1 MTACVA
7 GERNDGLRG
16 RGTQIPWQPMTGRF
30 SISVPGRRGPND
42 PWFRIGTLDVTTT
55 VLVILTCVVS
65 MFVWALEGPE
75 HEILGKLT
83 LVPDLVLDGQIW
95 RVATWPV
102 PNEPDIW
109 LVIMLAVFW
118 YFGTEVERLLGRVR
132 FAVFIALVTVIPG
145 IVGALID
152 LPQYGIRPVE
162 LCVFL
167 LFVAEYPFVR
177 FFFGIPGWVIGA
189 VILGIEILQLL
200 GNRDEKGI
208 VFLFVALAVAAITA
222 RTMGLLGNYPWVPAV
237 PIGGRGQS
245 RRAKRSRSTQTR
257 SRRSGGGDVVAG
269 PWTGSRG
276 GPTGTLPQPP
286 PPSQA
291 ATDQAE
297 LDAILDKISQF
308 GMDGLSGAEKTRLNE
323 LSKRMRGG

>member
-1 MTACVA
+1 MA
-7 GERNDGLRG
+7 
-16 RGTQIPWQPMTGRF
+16 GRF
-30 SISVPGRRGPND
+30 SISVPGQRGPND

-55 VLVILTCVVS
+55 VFVILTCVAS

-75 HEILGKLT
+75 HPILDKLI
-83 LVPDLVLDGQIW
+83 LWPDLVLDGQIW

-102 PNEPDIW
+102 PNAPDIW

-132 FAVFIALVTVIPG
+132 FAVFIGLVTVIPG

-152 LPQYGIRPVE
+152 LPQWGIRPVE

-200 GNRDEKGI
+200 GDRNEKGI
-208 VFLFVALAVAAITA
+208 VFLFVALVVAAITA
-222 RTMGLLGNYPWVPAV
+222 RSMGLLGNYPWVPAV
-237 PIGGRGQS
+237 PIGAMS
-245 RRAKRSRSTQTR
+245 RSRGRRQSKSKPPKPRR
-257 SRRSGGGDVVAG
+257 SSGGGDVVAG
-269 PWTGSRG
+269 PWTGASRS

-286 PPSQA
+286 PPSAQA
-291 ATDQAE
+291 ASDQAE
-297 LDAILDKISQF
+297 LDAILDKISEL

-323 LSKRMRGG
+323 LSKRMRRGS

>member
-1 MTACVA
+1 MA
-7 GERNDGLRG
+7 
-16 RGTQIPWQPMTGRF
+16 GRF

-65 MFVWALEGPE
+65 MFVWALEGPD
-75 HEILGKLT
+75 HHVLGKLI
-83 LVPDLVLDGQIW
+83 LWPDLVLDGQVW

-102 PNEPDIW
+102 PNAPDIW

-132 FAVFIALVTVIPG
+132 FAVFLGLVTVIPG

-200 GNRDEKGI
+200 GDRNEKGI

-222 RTMGLLGNYPWVPAV
+222 RSMGLLGNYPWVPAL
-237 PIGGRGQS
+237 PIGAAQFRPP
-245 RRAKRSRSTQTR
+245 AATLTVARSTAR
-257 SRRSGGGDVVAG
+257 AWRWRRRRRSVDGDRPQRPDRAAAPAAPALGAGGGRSGRARRHPRQDLASSG
-269 PWTGSRG
+269 WTASAVTRRRGSTSCPSGCAAAADR
-276 GPTGTLPQPP
+276 LRQP
-286 PPSQA
+286 SDRLSSRA
-291 ATDQAE
+291 A
-297 LDAILDKISQF
+297 
-308 GMDGLSGAEKTRLNE
+308 
-323 LSKRMRGG
+323 

>member
-1 MTACVA
+1 MA
-7 GERNDGLRG
+7 
-16 RGTQIPWQPMTGRF
+16 GRF

-55 VLVILTCVVS
+55 VFVILTCVAS

-75 HEILGKLT
+75 HPILGKLI
-83 LVPDLVLDGQIW
+83 LWPDLVLDGQIW

-102 PNEPDIW
+102 PNAPDIW

-132 FAVFIALVTVIPG
+132 FAVFIGLVTVIPG

-152 LPQYGIRPVE
+152 LPQWGIRPVE

-200 GNRDEKGI
+200 GDRNEKGI

-222 RTMGLLGNYPWVPAV
+222 RSMGLLGNYPWVPAV
-237 PIGGRGQS
+237 PIGALGRS
-245 RRAKRSRSTQTR
+245 RAASAVEVQAARSPAQQRWRRRRRRSVDGIEPERSDRDAAPASAAQRRRRPTRPSSTRSSTRSRSWGWTA
-257 SRRSGGGDVVAG
+257 SSAPRRRASTSCPSGC
-269 PWTGSRG
+269 
-276 GPTGTLPQPP
+276 
-286 PPSQA
+286 A
-291 ATDQAE
+291 AAAE
-297 LDAILDKISQF
+297 RLRQLDD
-308 GMDGLSGAEKTRLNE
+308 RL
-323 LSKRMRGG
+323 